1 MNDRIIHQ
9 FPGGTVVKARP
20 TKAQLLDSGRAWLT
34 LAQQQATYVR
44 FWTECENAS
53 EIRESLK
60 VLASHI
66 DHARRAFAEAEGA
79 K

>member
-1 MNDRIIHQ
+1 MNDRITFS
-9 FPGGTVVKARP
+9 FPGGSLVKARP

-34 LAQQQATYVR
+34 LAQQQASHVR